1 MEPSLRY
8 SSKKKHF
15 FTGQETRSIGAGIE
29 LWRGFFQSLR
39 PAIDRMLINI
49 DISTGAM
56 YKSGRLIDLALE
68 FLGLSTPNALRHG
81 LPDRERLR
89 LQQFISGIQIVMPY
103 RDPDRRRLVRK
114 VTRESAHE
122 RTFEIGDGQ
131 TMTVAQYFQ
140 NELNV
145 PLQFPD
151 LICVEVCT
159 IFFLS
164 SHPFSYHVALKQG
177 CNSVRTL
184 PGSTRSVRPQE
195 HSPRQDQFDTRVL
208 DDAPHGT
215 HGAYPRWFRS
225 MFWLLRWAV
234 ACLLIMFHQVLQ
246 YGQSQYVRQF
256 GMNVSN
262 TLVELEARV
271 IKAPMLK
278 YNPTS
283 RQPNIVRTAYLSLMM
298 KSVMSPNKATAQRY
312 MEYVGYAVPTRLCH
326 VIAHTFAGS
335 IRKCLNPLKSQ
346 IGLS

>member
-1 MEPSLRY
+1 MHFVLIKGRFIIYISNQALNIAIRMEPGLRY
-8 SSKKKHF
+8 PSRKSFF
-15 FTGQETRSIGAGIE
+15 FTGQETRPIGAGIE
-29 LWRGFFQSLR
+29 LWRGYFQSLR

-68 FLGLSTPNALRHG
+68 FLGLSTPNALAPRHG

-89 LQQFISGIQIVMPY
+89 LQQFISGIQITTPY

-114 VTRESAHE
+114 LTRESAQE

-145 PLQFPD
+145 PLQNPD

-164 SHPFSYHVALKQG
+164 SHAFSHPVALIQG
-177 CNSVRTL
+177 YNSIRTL
-184 PGSTRSVRPQE
+184 PGSTRSVCSE
-195 HSPRQDQFDTRVL
+195 AHSPRQDQFDTRVL
-208 DDAPHGT
+208 DDAPQGT
-215 HGAYPRWFRS
+215 HEAYPRWFRS
-225 MFWLLRWAV
+225 AFWPLCWAM
-234 ACLLIMFHQVLQ
+234 ACLLIMSHQVLQ

-283 RQPNIVRTAYLSLMM
+283 KQPNVVCTSCP
-298 KSVMSPNKATAQRY
+298 S
-312 MEYVGYAVPTRLCH
+312 
-326 VIAHTFAGS
+326 
-335 IRKCLNPLKSQ
+335 
-346 IGLS
+346 